1 MNKEP
6 VVGIEMSSFGKLDC
20 ITKKSFAYGRAGS
33 FQESR
38 PPRCLLS
45 SPLTANPHSGNS
57 SSEPRAADGPQW
69 RGL

>member
-6 VVGIEMSSFGKLDC
+6 VIGIEMSSFGKLDR
-20 ITKKSFAYGRAGS
+20 ITKKSFAYWRAGS

-45 SPLTANPHSGNS
+45 APLTANPHSRNS
-57 SSEPRAADGPQW
+57 GADPRAADGPPR